1 MSVISF
7 LKHLI
12 QKLFFMYTW
21 NIVVLLIVMLL
32 ISVLYLILK
41 RKIVNK
47 KITNTVFL
55 VSFAIYF
62 ALMIYST
69 LIDRSSGTE
78 SVGLCLIPFNSYYK
92 LFKGNT
98 DIFKQS
104 IMNIAFFY
112 PFGFLLCGLDFKFI
126 SERKWTIAIF
136 AFVFS
141 FSIEILQLIFRLG
154 YAEIDDVMH
163 NTLGAIIGIIAVP
176 FLNKL
181 FDDIELKVKSML

>member
-47 KITNTVFL
+47 RITNTVFL
-55 VSFAIYF
+55 VSFSLYF

-78 SVGLCLIPFNSYYK
+78 SAGLCLIPFNSYYK

-98 DIFKQS
+98 DIFNQS

-112 PFGFLLCGLDFKFI
+112 PFGFLIGGLDVNFLKK
-126 SERKWTIAIF
+126 RKWIIEIF
-136 AFVFS
+136 AFAFS
-141 FSIEILQLIFRLG
+141 FCIESLQFIFHLG
-154 YAEIDDVMH
+154 YAEIDDVIH

>member
-47 KITNTVFL
+47 KTTNTVFL

-69 LIDRSSGTE
+69 LIDRSSETE
-78 SVGLCLIPFNSYYK
+78 SAGLCLIPFYSYYQ

-98 DIFKQS
+98 DIFNQS

-112 PFGFLLCGLDFKFI
+112 PFGFLIGGLDVNFLKK
-126 SERKWTIAIF
+126 RKWIIAIF
-136 AFVFS
+136 AFAFS
-141 FSIEILQLIFRLG
+141 FCIESLQFIFHLG
-154 YAEIDDVMH
+154 YAEIDDVIH

>member
-21 NIVVLLIVMLL
+21 NIVVLLIVILL

-69 LIDRSSGTE
+69 LIDRSSETE
-78 SVGLCLIPFNSYYK
+78 SAGLCLIPFYSYYQ
-92 LFKGNT
+92 LFNGNA

-112 PFGFLLCGLDFKFI
+112 PFGFLLGGLDVNFLKK
-126 SERKWTIAIF
+126 RKWIIAIF
-136 AFVFS
+136 AFAFS
-141 FSIEILQLIFRLG
+141 FCIESLQLIFHLG
-154 YAEIDDVMH
+154 YAEIDDVIH
-163 NTLGAIIGIIAVP
+163 NTLGAVIGIIAVP

-181 FDDIELKVKSML
+181 FDEIELKVKSML

>member
-47 KITNTVFL
+47 KITNIVFL

-69 LIDRSSGTE
+69 LIDRSSETE
-78 SVGLCLIPFNSYYK
+78 SAGLCLIPFYSYYQLFNHFPYNSAPGGKNK
-92 LFKGNT
+92 LAKLIIPY
-98 DIFKQS
+98 DISKCHLS
-104 IMNIAFFY
+104 
-112 PFGFLLCGLDFKFI
+112 
-126 SERKWTIAIF
+126 
-136 AFVFS
+136 VFS
-141 FSIEILQLIFRLG
+141 FRFG
-154 YAEIDDVMH
+154 
-163 NTLGAIIGIIAVP
+163 
-176 FLNKL
+176 
-181 FDDIELKVKSML
+181 

>member
-47 KITNTVFL
+47 KITNIVFL

-69 LIDRSSGTE
+69 LIDRSSETE
-78 SVGLCLIPFNSYYK
+78 SAGLCLIPFYSYYQ
-92 LFKGNT
+92 LFNGNT

-112 PFGFLLCGLDFKFI
+112 PLGFLIGGLDVKFI
-126 SERKWTIAIF
+126 SKRRWIIALL

-141 FSIEILQLIFRLG
+141 FYIESLQFIFHLG
-154 YAEIDDVMH
+154 YAEIDDVIH

-181 FDDIELKVKSML
+181 FDDIELKAKSML